1 MKNSDKA
8 KKIMTDGGYTCVF
21 VGNNEIITSSERG
34 VKPLL
39 ELLESKKDFTGF
51 SAADKVVGKGAAFL
65 YILLGVKEVYAE
77 VISEPAAKVLTD
89 NGIMLQYGE
98 KVKNVIN
105 RTGDG
110 ICPIESA
117 VLGIT
122 SPKTALEK
130 IYNRLR
136 ELQTGEKI

>member
-34 VKPLL
+34 VEPLL

-65 YILLGVKEVYAE
+65 YVLLGVKEVYAD
-77 VISEPAAKVLTD
+77 VISEPAEKVLCD
-89 NGIMLQYGE
+89 NNIDFCYRK
-98 KVKNVIN
+98 KVKNIIN
-105 RTGDG
+105 RAGNG

-117 VLGIT
+117 VLSAT
-122 SPKTALEK
+122 SPEKALEI

-136 ELQTGEKI
+136 EL